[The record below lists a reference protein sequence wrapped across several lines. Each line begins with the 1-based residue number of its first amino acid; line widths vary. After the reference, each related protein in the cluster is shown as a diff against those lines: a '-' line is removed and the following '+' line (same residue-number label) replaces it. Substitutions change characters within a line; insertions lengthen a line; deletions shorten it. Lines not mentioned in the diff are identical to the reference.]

1 MEKKKVFSN
10 LKISSIVFEKFPVFF
25 NIFPSV
31 RRLMDPAFTLNRL
44 STYLTRFYKI
54 ADSLVRHIE
63 SELDKSDGP
72 SIIDMLVIGSPY
84 TIG

>member
-1 MEKKKVFSN
+1 
-10 LKISSIVFEKFPVFF
+10 
-25 NIFPSV
+25 
-31 RRLMDPAFTLNRL
+31 MDPAFTLNRL
-44 STYLTRFYKI
+44 STYLARFYKI
-54 ADSLVRHIE
+54 ADNLVRHIE

>member
-1 MEKKKVFSN
+1 MA
-10 LKISSIVFEKFPVFF
+10 
-25 NIFPSV
+25 
-31 RRLMDPAFTLNRL
+31 PAFTLNRL

-72 SIIDMLVIGSPY
+72 SRIDMHVIGNAY
-84 TIG
+84 IIGWFKHTPFFSAVSYQLAKIIKISVISDL